1 MVHVRIGKAGKHEMA
16 KLVLMV
22 DDVATQAFRVEEGTI
37 RIGRTPDN
45 DIFIDDASVS
55 SQHAEI
61 VVQQDPA
68 LGAFRDYLLKDL
80 GSTNGTKVNGERIKQ
95 HHLSHDDT
103 IKIGWK
109 TFKFLDE
116 NQPSHERTAY
126 ILPEE

>member
-1 MVHVRIGKAGKHEMA
+1 MA
-16 KLVLMV
+16 KLILMV
-22 DDVATQAFRVEEGTI
+22 DDVATQAFKVEGGTI
-37 RIGRTPDN
+37 RIGRTPEN

-55 SQHAEI
+55 SRHAEI

-68 LGAFRDYLLKDL
+68 LGAFRDYLLRDL
-80 GSTNGTKVNGERIKQ
+80 GSTNGTVVNGERIKQ
-95 HHLSHDDT
+95 HHLNNGDN

-109 TFKFLDE
+109 TFKFVDE